1 MSRFPRVQPR
11 AATLP
16 LLLFA
21 ALAAVA
27 MTLML
32 SSTAAAAPSKAA
44 ARDHAKSPSVRY
56 RAADAAFVRTAR
68 KLAACQVTQPRNCAS
83 VARTLQRR
91 GRTLQRHERSLARG
105 ARRVSSSQLAAQLK
119 APTLTAIGTKL
130 SWTKVSNV
138 GTYVVKRS
146 IRGSADTFTVV
157 NGTSTT
163 PAAVAGKTA
172 RYGVRTA
179 VTGSRWSSDV
189 SISYPSTQQPS
200 KPQQPSTPQQPAP
213 QQPAPEQPAPQ
224 EPAPEQPAP
233 QQPATSDRLAAPTL
247 RVSGTTLQWSKVA
260 DVDRYVL
267 VQKVSGSS
275 DRYWVESGTS
285 HTPAALPGKTATYS
299 VRADVSGSKWA
310 TEVKI
315 AYPKA
320 SEPAPTA
327 PQQPQE
333 PQPQQPTEPA
343 PQQPTEPEP
352 APASGFTAG
361 VVAGSAVD
369 WELRFATALG
379 AKSARMEFSIGTPA
393 SQLERYVDMYA
404 RAGIRPLLL
413 AGFHG
418 RTPTATEAKNLASW
432 AAAFGPGGT
441 FWQGKSY
448 PAGTAV
454 THIEFGNESSYNY
467 QYSAISGNSNWANT
481 TFYKD
486 LATQYALRFKDAH
499 VAIQSANP
507 RVGLLAVGDTPGN
520 WGTWMSSMFNAVPDL
535 GQRVAGWTVHPYG
548 PDWQSRIDGT
558 LNNAKAQGAPATIPV
573 HVTEFGVSSDNGRC
587 LSDNYG
593 WNKCMTYDQ
602 AGSTLT
608 QSIQSMRSRYGS
620 RLQSLYVYHA
630 HDLANSGASSDREA
644 FFGALKLDGSAKGGL
659 TTAVR
664 SFLGS

>member
-1 MSRFPRVQPR
+1 MSRFPQVRSR
-11 AATLP
+11 AAALP
-16 LLLFA
+16 LALLAVLVA
-21 ALAAVA
+21 AATTLA
-27 MTLML
+27 L
-32 SSTAAAAPSKAA
+32 SSTATAAPAKAA
-44 ARDHAKSPSVRY
+44 AAREQAKGPSARY
-56 RAADAAFVRTAR
+56 RAADAAFVRAAR
-68 KLAACQVTQPRNCAS
+68 KLVSCQKTRPGRCAS
-83 VARTLQRR
+83 FNRTLQSR
-91 GRTLQRHERSLARG
+91 GRTLQRLERSLARG

-119 APTLTAIGTKL
+119 APTLTASGVKL
-130 SWTKVSNV
+130 SWTKVSSV
-138 GTYVVKRS
+138 GTYVVKRAVP
-146 IRGSADTFTVV
+146 GAAETFTVV
-157 NGTSTT
+157 NGTSAT
-163 PAAVAGKTA
+163 PAAVAGKTVG
-172 RYGVRTA
+172 YSVRTA

-189 SISYPSTQQPS
+189 SISYPS
-200 KPQQPSTPQQPAP
+200 A
-213 QQPAPEQPAPQ
+213 EQPR
-224 EPAPEQPAP
+224 APEQPAP
-233 QQPATSDRLAAPTL
+233 QQPAPADRLAAPSL
-247 RVSGTTLQWSKVA
+247 RVSGTTLTWSKVA
-260 DVDRYVL
+260 DADRYVL

-299 VRADVSGSKWA
+299 VRADVANSKWA

-320 SEPAPTA
+320 TEPAPTNPQ

-333 PQPQQPTEPA
+333 PQPQE
-343 PQQPTEPEP
+343 PQQPTDPTP
-352 APASGFTAG
+352 QQPTDPTPVPSGGFTAG

-369 WELRFATALG
+369 WELRFATTLG

-393 SQLERYVDMYA
+393 AQLERYVDMYA

-418 RTPTATEAKNLASW
+418 RTPTAAEAKNLASW

-454 THIEFGNESSYNY
+454 TSIEFGNESSYSY
-467 QYSAISGNSNWANT
+467 QYSAISSNSNWANT
-481 TFYKD
+481 SFYKD

-499 VAIQSANP
+499 VAIQGANP
-507 RVGLLAVGDTPGN
+507 RVSLLAVADAPGN
-520 WGTWMSSMFNAVPDL
+520 WGTWMGSMFAAVPDL
-535 GQRVAGWTVHPYG
+535 GQRVGGWTVHPYG
-548 PDWQSRIDGT
+548 PDWQDRIDGT
-558 LNNAKAQGAPATIPV
+558 LANARAQGAPSTIPI

-602 AGSTLT
+602 AGTTLT
-608 QSIQSMRSRYGS
+608 QSIQAMRSRYGS

-630 HDLANSGASSDREA
+630 HDLANPGASNDREA
-644 FFGALKLDGSAKGGL
+644 FFGSLKLDGSAKGGL

-664 SFLGS
+664 SFLGTSGS